1 MREDGYINGTML
13 CKAGGKK
20 LLADYNRNKQTK
32 KYLEEL
38 SINIGIKNM
47 ILFLKSYALKIPLD
61 TRERT
66 SYTRKGLISR
76 RCNYFI

>member
-38 SINIGIKNM
+38 SINIGIKNIIIFDIIAKTKM
-47 ILFLKSYALKIPLD
+47 FFKGRIMMKTYPSALF
-61 TRERT
+61 
-66 SYTRKGLISR
+66 ISL
-76 RCNYFI
+76 